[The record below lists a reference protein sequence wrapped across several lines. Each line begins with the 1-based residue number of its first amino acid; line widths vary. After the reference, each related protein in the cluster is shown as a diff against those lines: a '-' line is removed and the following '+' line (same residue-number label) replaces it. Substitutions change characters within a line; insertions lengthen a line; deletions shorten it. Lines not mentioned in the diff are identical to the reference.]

1 MKKKA
6 IFFDRDGVLN
16 RTIIVNRKPKAPK
29 KLEEFKLY
37 KNLEKGFQKL
47 KKKNFLI
54 YVVTNQPDFE
64 RNDKTIKKMHSV
76 LKKSFPI
83 QKIYCCF
90 NKKNSSE
97 YKKPNIGMV
106 KNLIKEKKINLSQS
120 YVVGDRWRDIDFAH
134 NLNCKSIFIDR
145 KYNEKLNKKPNY
157 ICISTSQ
164 AINIIL
170 KNEKN

>member
-16 RTIIVNRKPKAPK
+16 RPIIVNRKPKAPQ

-37 KNLEKGFQKL
+37 KNLEKGFRKL

-64 RNDKTIKKMHSV
+64 RNDKIIKKMHSV

-83 QKIYCCF
+83 QK
-90 NKKNSSE
+90 KHK
-97 YKKPNIGMV
+97 
-106 KNLIKEKKINLSQS
+106 
-120 YVVGDRWRDIDFAH
+120 
-134 NLNCKSIFIDR
+134 
-145 KYNEKLNKKPNY
+145 
-157 ICISTSQ
+157 
-164 AINIIL
+164 
-170 KNEKN
+170 